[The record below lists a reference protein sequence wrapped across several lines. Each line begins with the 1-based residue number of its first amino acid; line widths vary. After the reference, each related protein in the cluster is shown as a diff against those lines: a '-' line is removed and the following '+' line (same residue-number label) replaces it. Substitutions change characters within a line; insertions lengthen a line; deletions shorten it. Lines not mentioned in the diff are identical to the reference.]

1 MFTSAHAPPASAA
14 SPAPAAAAAATKL
27 GGSFELSSLFKPA
40 VSGAIYVPIDYAV
53 HTVRGKT
60 PKPLLSK
67 ETAILAGKQAGCSL
81 VSDLTAGAL
90 IDMIPSDGVKTAIG
104 TLARPL
110 VTGVY
115 HELLDLAIG
124 PKKSWLERGFDAA
137 ESAVSDLGAIMLV
150 DHRKN

>member
-1 MFTSAHAPPASAA
+1 MFTTSHTSPVRSTPLAPTPPATIVRA
-14 SPAPAAAAAATKL
+14 
-27 GGSFELSSLFKPA
+27 GSSFDVSSIFKPV
-40 VSGAIYVPIDYAV
+40 VSGAIYVPVDYAV

-60 PKPLLSK
+60 PKSLLSK

-81 VSDLTAGAL
+81 ASDLTAGAL
-90 IDMIPSDGVKTAIG
+90 IDMIPSDTVKTAIG

-124 PKKSWLERGFDAA
+124 PKKDWMERGFDAA
-137 ESAVSDLGAIMLV
+137 ESFVSDLGAIMLV
-150 DHRKN
+150 GK